1 MRMQLGGHHCKL
13 LIQLWKEEI
22 LGCVVTTRCVTGSV
36 YFKLTQNRK
45 GKRLGGLWTTE
56 PLGKTMKP
64 KRSFL
69 KTRCRVLI
77 VSRQRNDFNVKATN
91 RPPAPVARQFHVLG
105 RLRRRQFCQ
114 DITDTAGQVLRH
126 QSGIVPFA

>member
-1 MRMQLGGHHCKL
+1 
-13 LIQLWKEEI
+13 
-22 LGCVVTTRCVTGSV
+22 
-36 YFKLTQNRK
+36 
-45 GKRLGGLWTTE
+45 
-56 PLGKTMKP
+56 MKP

-69 KTRCRVLI
+69 KTRCGVLI
-77 VSRQRNDFNVKATN
+77 VSRQRNDFNMKATN
-91 RPPAPVARQFHVLG
+91 RPPALVALQRMQPVARQFHVLG